1 MPTLNDLLELA
12 HRRAIELDLPYQGA
26 LTPTEANQVWQ
37 LAPGSKLVDIR
48 TRPELE
54 FVGQIPGTVNLEYEL
69 WPSGKVNN
77 RFMMQLR
84 RLVSP
89 EALVMFIC
97 RSARRSDEVARMAA
111 KNGYNNCYNVL
122 EGFEGVKDAN
132 NQRGHIGG
140 WKLAGLPWSQD

>member
-54 FVGQIPGTVNLEYEL
+54 FVGQIPGTVNLE
-69 WPSGKVNN
+69 
-77 RFMMQLR
+77 
-84 RLVSP
+84 
-89 EALVMFIC
+89 
-97 RSARRSDEVARMAA
+97 
-111 KNGYNNCYNVL
+111 
-122 EGFEGVKDAN
+122 
-132 NQRGHIGG
+132 
-140 WKLAGLPWSQD
+140 